1 MTGCFW
7 LLRTLPFGDSKSQW
21 PKILRNSNKH
31 DPYFLIQEQKMK
43 YNYRAHS
50 VGSLGPVCLSFPVAS
65 QREKPEAQ
73 TNSELLVQLL
83 ESWKLTKA
91 EFI

>member
-1 MTGCFW
+1 
-7 LLRTLPFGDSKSQW
+7 
-21 PKILRNSNKH
+21 
-31 DPYFLIQEQKMK
+31 MK

-50 VGSLGPVCLSFPVAS
+50 VGSLGHVCLSFPVAS

-83 ESWKLTKA
+83 ESWKLKS
-91 EFI
+91 